1 MDFIKEI
8 CSILGF
14 YFNILFKVYAVV
26 AIAVG
31 AWVIFSIFAEE
42 FGIGGIFT
50 FIIGATLVAVI
61 LVKIIS
67 FLL

>member
-14 YFNILFKVYAVV
+14 YFNVLFKVYAVV

-31 AWVIFSIFAEE
+31 AWAIFSIFTDE

-50 FIIGATLVAVI
+50 FIIGTILVAVV

>member
-31 AWVIFSIFAEE
+31 AWVIFSTLAEE

-50 FIIGATLVAVI
+50 FIIGTILVAVV